1 MLSKLMASSIELIGN
16 CIYNLNFL
24 VIKVGLTNIKFE
36 NHKFQVILKPTCIQ
50 FYINLVHDYMI

>member
-1 MLSKLMASSIELIGN
+1 MASSIELIGN